1 MIKYLDESIFID
13 FEYIDGVIEP
23 EYRAFY
29 SIKDIEKKVVK
40 TAELDRSDDNTTFEL
55 RIKSGELEELKP
67 GNYKLEVS
75 VENDEIGYKDYI
87 YNEDLILRS

>member
-1 MIKYLDESIFID
+1 MSSLQ
-13 FEYIDGVIEP
+13 GVL
-23 EYRAFY
+23 FY
-29 SIKDIEKKVVK
+29 KRHRKKVVK
-40 TAELDRSDDNTTFEL
+40 IAELDRSDNTTFKL

-87 YNEDLILRS
+87 YNEDLILR